1 VAGTALATVAT
12 AATITLL
19 STSTTENASAENPP
33 LVSCDVA
40 GVVAPEPDPCAA
52 AQGAIADVM
61 LRNLIN
67 AKTVSNWRR
76 DNPGEWTRLTTF
88 MQTPNCP
95 TPANSAQPSMRT
107 RLGGALVNAIQ
118 AYACARGTGPLVFPA
133 PDPAPTGPDKTPPSQ
148 PGPVTVTP

>member
-1 VAGTALATVAT
+1 MIRVASAAAVAVVVAALVGVT
-12 AATITLL
+12 TLD
-19 STSTTENASAENPP
+19 TSSAENPP

-76 DNPGEWTRLTTF
+76 DNPGEWTRLTGF
-88 MQTPNCP
+88 MLAPNCP
-95 TPANSAQPSMRT
+95 TPANLAQPSMRT
-107 RLGGALVNAIQ
+107 RLGSALVNAIQ
-118 AYACARGTGPLVFPA
+118 AYACARGTGPLVFPD
-133 PDPAPTGPDKTPPSQ
+133 PDPAPTGSDKTPPTQ
-148 PGPVTVTP
+148 PGPVTVSP